1 MSQQARPLLGK
12 YRHYKGQDYQLL
24 HIARHSETDQLFAVY
39 QPLYG
44 DSGVWIR
51 PLEMFMESV
60 TVEGKLV
67 PRFCYMKEEPSP
79 L

>member
-1 MSQQARPLLGK
+1 MSQQARPFLGK

-39 QPLYG
+39 QPLY
-44 DSGVWIR
+44 DESGVWVR

-60 TVEGKLV
+60 TVEGKVV
-67 PRFCYMKEEPSP
+67 PRFCYMKE
-79 L
+79 